1 MHAGEVHTDEA
12 LVKRL
17 LAAQFPQ
24 WADLPILRVRSAGTD
39 NALYRLGDDRV
50 VRLPRIDWAIGQIE
64 KERQWLPKLA
74 PFLPFAIPVPLVKG
88 KPGEGYPWEWAVYQ
102 WLEGESAS
110 LDGISD
116 LSQMAVDMADFINA
130 LQRIDTA
137 NAPLAVE
144 HDLRGAPLSTR
155 DEDTR
160 EAIDALKDKIDSK
173 LALMIWEEAL
183 QAPQW
188 DKEPV
193 WFHGD
198 LLPGNLLVK
207 EGRLHAVI
215 DFSGLGAGDPACD
228 LMLAWGLFSG
238 ESRTVFRN
246 AIGVDAAT
254 WSRGRGHALSQALIF
269 IPYYWDTNP
278 IGVANAMRTVSEIL
292 AEYK

>member
-1 MHAGEVHTDEA
+1 MHDGEVHTDEA

-17 LAAQFPQ
+17 ITAQFPQ

-39 NALYRLGDDRV
+39 NALYRLGEDKV
-50 VRLPRIDWAIGQIE
+50 VRLPRIDWAIGQVE
-64 KERQWLPKLA
+64 KESYWLPKLA
-74 PFLPFAIPVPLVKG
+74 PFLPFALPVPLVKG

-110 LDGISD
+110 PENIPD
-116 LSQMAVDMADFINA
+116 LSQMAQDVARFISA
-130 LQRIDTA
+130 LQHIDTT
-137 NAPLAVE
+137 NAPLAM
-144 HDLRGAPLSTR
+144 DKGLCGAPLSTR

-160 EAIDALKDKIDSK
+160 EAMVVLKDKIDSK
-173 LALMIWEEAL
+173 LALTIWEESL
-183 QAPQW
+183 HAPEW

-207 EGRLHAVI
+207 DGRLHAVI
-215 DFSGLGAGDPACD
+215 DFNGLGAGDPACD

-238 ESRTVFRN
+238 ESRETFRN
-246 AIGVDAAT
+246 VLGVDAAT
-254 WSRGRGHALSQALIF
+254 WARGRGHALSQAVIF
-269 IPYYWDTNP
+269 IPYYLNTNP
-278 IGVANAMRTVSEIL
+278 VGVANALRTVNEIL

>member
-1 MHAGEVHTDEA
+1 MHDGEVHTDEA

-17 LAAQFPQ
+17 ITAQFPQ

-39 NALYRLGDDRV
+39 NALYRLGEDKV
-50 VRLPRIDWAIGQIE
+50 VRLPRIDWAIGQVE
-64 KERQWLPKLA
+64 KESYWLPKLA
-74 PFLPFAIPVPLVKG
+74 PFLPFALPVPLVKG

-110 LDGISD
+110 PENIPD
-116 LSQMAVDMADFINA
+116 LSQMAQDVARFISA
-130 LQRIDTA
+130 LQHIDTT
-137 NAPLAVE
+137 NAPLAME
-144 HDLRGAPLSTR
+144 QGLRGAPLSTR

-160 EAIDALKDKIDSK
+160 EAIAVLKDKIDSK
-173 LALMIWEEAL
+173 LALTIWEESL
-183 QAPQW
+183 HAPEW

-207 EGRLHAVI
+207 DGRLHAVI
-215 DFSGLGAGDPACD
+215 DFNGLGAGDPACD

-238 ESRTVFRN
+238 ESRETFRN
-246 AIGVDAAT
+246 VLGVDAAT
-254 WSRGRGHALSQALIF
+254 WARGRGHALSQAVIF
-269 IPYYWDTNP
+269 IPYYLNTNP
-278 IGVANAMRTVSEIL
+278 VGVANALRTVNEIL